1 MRDNP
6 RYMYRGLHKRP
17 NRQSNPAIFLQAID
31 PSMML
36 RRSRSLLIGLV
47 LAATINGVATAADQV
62 KQLDL
67 GNAKLSYTEKRMW
80 FSLPWGGPKF
90 TRLLS
95 LEYEGHGSRL
105 ETHLKAAGL
114 ETGSTSGIRLEIIED
129 YAGRLADYRRPTVTV
144 YDGPKANGLQV
155 AGALA
160 ITALLS
166 RFGFFSPGQVGI
178 ASAANTANSTVNSI
192 GQTMAPPNARN
203 PANQAVPEKMQESP
217 NDDLLVV
224 LRVCSAGS
232 QQCIETAAISS
243 APMSLDE
250 LRNISI
256 DEGVTRALGLPAGPI
271 AATGS

>member
-1 MRDNP
+1 
-6 RYMYRGLHKRP
+6 
-17 NRQSNPAIFLQAID
+17 
-31 PSMML
+31 MMS

-62 KQLDL
+62 KQLNL

-80 FSLPWGGPKF
+80 FSPPWGGPKF
-90 TRLLS
+90 TRPLS
-95 LEYEGHGSRL
+95 LEYEGHGPRL
-105 ETHLKAAGL
+105 EAHLKAAGL

-129 YAGRLADYRRPTVTV
+129 YAGRLADYRRPGL

-166 RFGFFSPGQVGI
+166 RFGFFSPGQAGF
-178 ASAANTANSTVNSI
+178 ASAANTANSTINSI
-192 GQTMAPPNARN
+192 GQTIAPSSAGN

-217 NDDLLVV
+217 EDDLVVV

-243 APMSLDE
+243 APMPLDQ
-250 LRNISI
+250 LRKISI
-256 DEGVTRALGLPAGPI
+256 DEGVTRAFGLPPGPI